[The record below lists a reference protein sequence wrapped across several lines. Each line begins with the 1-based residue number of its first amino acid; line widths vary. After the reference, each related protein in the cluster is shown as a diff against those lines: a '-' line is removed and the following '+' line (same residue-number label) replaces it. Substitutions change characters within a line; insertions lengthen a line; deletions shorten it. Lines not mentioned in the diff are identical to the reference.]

1 MAEEHLS
8 IIRRVVMAIDNISN
22 FKLYNDKETI
32 LTNISTAK
40 NVLLRQKAID
50 KLLEEDLFSDDLIAA
65 IGDLF
70 DLAASAV
77 SEQQSERLRM
87 LEDDDEAA
95 MRKSLEDLFAMKNSI
110 LDLLCRRA
118 TASAVL

>member
-1 MAEEHLS
+1 
-8 IIRRVVMAIDNISN
+8 MAIDNISN

-77 SEQQSERLRM
+77 SKQQSERLRM
-87 LEDDDEAA
+87 LEDDDDDEAA

>member
-1 MAEEHLS
+1 
-8 IIRRVVMAIDNISN
+8 MAIDNISN

-77 SEQQSERLRM
+77 SKQQSERLRM

>member
-1 MAEEHLS
+1 
-8 IIRRVVMAIDNISN
+8 MAIDNISN

-77 SEQQSERLRM
+77 SKQQSERLRM
-87 LEDDDEAA
+87 LEDDDDEAT